1 MLTVQSPSGETTNQG
16 PPWIY
21 TQYTKRSH
29 RHIKDTVTCV
39 RIWWIMETLD
49 RLLICYYLTQK
60 TKKAEHLLHHYVW
73 DLEEGTELP
82 FLVHH
87 HNTWKQGQDH
97 HTYFTTKRLGRGD
110 RIATYFTTMRLGRG
124 DRIATLTSVLWD
136 LEEGTELP
144 HLLYHYETWK
154 RWQNCNT
161 YSIYDSFS
169 LYIAVSHMAHILVYY
184 TLLVVIIIC
193 IMFVKLRKCWRML

>member
-1 MLTVQSPSGETTNQG
+1 MVSIGWVTRLCTHSIILPDQILCWLYKVLQVRLQTKA

-21 TQYTKRSH
+21 TQYTKRSR

-49 RLLICYYLTQK
+49 RLLIYYLTQK

-87 HNTWKQGQDH
+87 HDTWKQGQDH
-97 HTYFTTKRLGRGD
+97 HTYFTTKRLGRRD

-124 DRIATLTSVLWD
+124 DRIATLTSVLWNW
-136 LEEGTELP
+136 EEGTELP
-144 HLLYHYETWK
+144 HLLH
-154 RWQNCNT
+154 
-161 YSIYDSFS
+161 
-169 LYIAVSHMAHILVYY
+169 H
-184 TLLVVIIIC
+184 
-193 IMFVKLRKCWRML
+193 